1 MSDTIEFCCELT
13 STVTSVPLAIDVQL
27 NGVSLFQTDHV
38 KDICEIKFTI
48 DDAEAAQKVQ
58 FIMSGKTAEHTKID
72 EHSNIIAD
80 AMIKINNVTIDGI
93 NIDQLFIDK
102 TQYNHDFNSTQ
113 PAIVDRFYGFMGCNG
128 VLTFEFS
135 TPIYLWLLE
144 NM

>member
-1 MSDTIEFCCELT
+1 MLWINFNWYFRATGNWRTIEWCQF
-13 STVTSVPLAIDVQL
+13 
-27 NGVSLFQTDHV
+27 VSNWHV

-58 FIMSGKTAEHTKID
+58 FILSGKTAEHTKID
-72 EHSNIIAD
+72 DQGNIIED
-80 AMIKINNVTIDGI
+80 AMIKINSVTIDGI
-93 NIDQLFIDK
+93 DVDQLFIDK